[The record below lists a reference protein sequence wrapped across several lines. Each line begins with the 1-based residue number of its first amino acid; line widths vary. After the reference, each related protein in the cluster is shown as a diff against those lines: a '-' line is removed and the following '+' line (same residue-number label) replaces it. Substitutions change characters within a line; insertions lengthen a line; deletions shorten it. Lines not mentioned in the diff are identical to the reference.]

1 MSEESRLDAAEDL
14 MERGDPV
21 GAAKLCYGLLRS
33 NDPALLVRVG
43 KLLVR
48 LEDLAS
54 AKAAYRRSVTLNP
67 RLASAHSALGVVAF
81 DEGNT
86 AEAIQ
91 HLKRAVELEP
101 TDIDKLVM
109 LGVFQ
114 TEDNSSADEGLRL
127 LEFVLTLDPDNSEA
141 HYNIGVTL
149 RNVDPGRAEHHFR
162 EAIKNDPEYVEALR
176 ELGYLLAGLN
186 RFDEAEAR
194 FSAVDKM
201 DPEDAWN
208 LVYWGTAR
216 WQQGDAEGS
225 RTYFERAA
233 KSHPEWA
240 LPLWSLGA
248 LEEEV
253 GNFSKAR
260 SLYELAVSIDPD
272 DEVARSKLDTFRSRY
287 GDKPD

>member
-1 MSEESRLDAAEDL
+1 
-14 MERGDPV
+14 
-21 GAAKLCYGLLRS
+21 
-33 NDPALLVRVG
+33 
-43 KLLVR
+43 
-48 LEDLAS
+48 
-54 AKAAYRRSVTLNP
+54 
-67 RLASAHSALGVVAF
+67 
-81 DEGNT
+81 
-86 AEAIQ
+86 
-91 HLKRAVELEP
+91 
-101 TDIDKLVM
+101 
-109 LGVFQ
+109 
-114 TEDNSSADEGLRL
+114 
-127 LEFVLTLDPDNSEA
+127 
-141 HYNIGVTL
+141 
-149 RNVDPGRAEHHFR
+149 
-162 EAIKNDPEYVEALR
+162 
-176 ELGYLLAGLN
+176 
-186 RFDEAEAR
+186 
-194 FSAVDKM
+194 M